1 MDYIILDTPPML
13 AAADAETLAR
23 FSDTALLVVR
33 SDFMPVSS
41 INQGLDRLR
50 AAAPDFC
57 GVVLNN
63 HWESF
68 SIINEKVQDEN
79 LFLHFFLLCKFGCD
93 CVRASRKTQSFTE
106 VNSFVFLLP
115 SLSRLNLL
123 RRSVL

>member
-1 MDYIILDTPPML
+1 MGAGSDPSEHLIRSDRYGITLGLTRANHKSISALLTSGILPAFLKKMRGEMDYIILDTPPML

-50 AAAPDFC
+50 AAAPEFC

-63 HWESF
+63 HWE
-68 SIINEKVQDEN
+68 K
-79 LFLHFFLLCKFGCD
+79 LFY
-93 CVRASRKTQSFTE
+93 
-106 VNSFVFLLP
+106 N
-115 SLSRLNLL
+115 
-123 RRSVL
+123 